1 MVTGPRTI
9 ELQWS
14 RPLTPNGLVTSYS
27 LHYTDVNQSLNG
39 NTFNYTAQN
48 LNEFTNYTFTLS
60 ASTSAG
66 TGPSTTVNAR
76 TEEDGEQQI
85 ANIRMR
91 QLHLP
96 PSISSQYY
104 LSPTIDAC
112 CLLVY
117 LSVFLSVCLSISL
130 TVCLSVCLSA
140 CLSVC
145 LCVCLCVCVSV
156 FYLAPL

>member
-27 LHYTDVNQSLNG
+27 LHYTDVNQSLKG

-96 PSISSQYY
+96 PSISSQHY
-104 LSPTIDAC
+104 LSLTIEAC
-112 CLLVY
+112 Y
-117 LSVFLSVCLSISL
+117 LSLSLS
-130 TVCLSVCLSA
+130 VCLSVCLSVY
-140 CLSVC
+140 LFISVC
-145 LCVCLCVCVSV
+145 LYVCLCLSACLCFCILPIVCLVLFV
-156 FYLAPL
+156 